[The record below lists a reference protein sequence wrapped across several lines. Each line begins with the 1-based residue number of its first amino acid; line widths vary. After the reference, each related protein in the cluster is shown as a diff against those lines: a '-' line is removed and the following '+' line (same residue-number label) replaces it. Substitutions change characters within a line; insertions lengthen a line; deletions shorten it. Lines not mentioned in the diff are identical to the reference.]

1 MNSCDS
7 MEQQIKHLGIIMDG
21 NRRFAKRLMKNPWQ
35 GHAWGAKKVEKVLDW
50 CLELKIPQVTLWSF
64 SIENMNRPK
73 IEFNYLMDIFEK
85 EFLEVV
91 NKEKIHKNKVR
102 INVIGRTDL
111 LPRRVQDAIRKA
123 EDATKDYS
131 DYTIN
136 FAIAYGGREEILNAT
151 KKIAAA
157 VRDNNLKIEQI
168 DERTYRKFLYTNGTP
183 DPDLVIRTSGEQRT
197 SGFLIWQTAYSE
209 LYFCKKL
216 WPEFEK
222 EDMVKAIDSYKLRK
236 RRFGT

>member
-222 EDMVKAIDSYKLRK
+222 EDMIKAIDSYKLRK

>member
-1 MNSCDS
+1 
-7 MEQQIKHLGIIMDG
+7 MEQRIKHLGIIMDG

-222 EDMVKAIDSYKLRK
+222 EDLVKAIDSYKLRK
-236 RRFGT
+236 RRFGA

>member
-7 MEQQIKHLGIIMDG
+7 MEQRIKHLGIIMDG

-123 EDATKDYS
+123 EDATKEYS

-157 VRDNNLKIEQI
+157 VRDNNLKIEQL
-168 DERTYRKFLYTNGTP
+168 DEKTYRKFLYTNGTP

>member
-1 MNSCDS
+1 MGN
-7 MEQQIKHLGIIMDG
+7 QIKHLGIIMDG
-21 NRRFAKRLMKNPWQ
+21 NRRFAKRLMKNPLQ
-35 GHAWGAKKVEKVLDW
+35 GHLWGAKKVEKVLDW
-50 CLELKIPQVTLWSF
+50 CLELKIPHITLWSF

-73 IEFNYLMDIFEK
+73 KEFDYLMDIFEK

-102 INVIGRTDL
+102 VNVIGRIDL
-111 LPRRVQDAIRKA
+111 LPERVQNAIKKA
-123 EDATKDYS
+123 QDATKHYHN
-131 DYTIN
+131 YTMN
-136 FAIAYGGREEILNAT
+136 FAIAYGGREEILSAT
-151 KKIAAA
+151 KKA
-157 VRDNNLKIEQI
+157 VMAVQNNELDIEQLN
-168 DERTYRKFLYTNGTP
+168 EKTYRKYLYTNGTP

-222 EDMVKAIDSYKLRK
+222 EDLIEAVNDYKLRK
-236 RRFGT
+236 RRFGA

>member
-1 MNSCDS
+1 
-7 MEQQIKHLGIIMDG
+7 MEQRIKHLGIIMDG

-50 CLELKIPQVTLWSF
+50 CLEMKIPQVTLWSF

-157 VRDNNLKIEQI
+157 VRDNNLKIEQL
-168 DERTYRKFLYTNGTP
+168 DEKTYRKFLYTNGTP

-222 EDMVKAIDSYKLRK
+222 EDLVKAIDSYKLRK
-236 RRFGT
+236 RRFGV

>member
-1 MNSCDS
+1 MGN
-7 MEQQIKHLGIIMDG
+7 QIKHLGIIMDG
-21 NRRFAKRLMKNPWQ
+21 NRRFAKRLMKNPLQ
-35 GHAWGAKKVEKVLDW
+35 GHLWGAKKVEKVLDW
-50 CLELKIPQVTLWSF
+50 CLELKIPHITLWSF

-73 IEFNYLMDIFEK
+73 KEFDYLMDLFEK

-102 INVIGRTDL
+102 VNVIGRIDL
-111 LPRRVQDAIRKA
+111 LPERVQNAIKKA
-123 EDATKDYS
+123 QDATKYYHN
-131 DYTIN
+131 YTMN
-136 FAIAYGGREEILNAT
+136 FAIAYGGREEILSAT
-151 KKIAAA
+151 KKAAMA
-157 VRDNNLKIEQI
+157 VRNNELDIEQLN
-168 DERTYRKFLYTNGTP
+168 EKTYRKYLYTNGTP

-222 EDMVKAIDSYKLRK
+222 EDLIEAVNDYKLRK
-236 RRFGT
+236 RRFGA